1 MPNPD
6 KHNKNRSLY
15 ILCIAILAVLAGCS
29 DTALNNPYPERSREA
44 NVFYTN
50 FEERPKH
57 LDPVQSY
64 VSNEYEI
71 IANIYEPPVQYHYL
85 KRPYQL
91 IPLAASKVPRPQFL
105 DNDFMPLPDD
115 AADVQVAYSRY
126 EISIKPG
133 IRYQPHPAFA
143 RDEQGRF
150 LYHDL
155 SDAALD
161 DIRTLADLGQTDSR
175 ELVAADYVYQLKR
188 LAHPA
193 LHSPIYG
200 IMSDYIIGLKEYG
213 AELKKHWDDIK
224 QNTPEGEMQHLDL
237 TKFDLAGVELVDK
250 YTYRITIRGQYP
262 QFAYWLAMPFFS
274 PIPPEAD
281 RFYAQ
286 PGLIERNITLDWYP
300 VGTGPYMLTEN
311 NPNLRMMMERNP
323 NFHGETYPTDGE
335 AGDRERGLLDD
346 AEKPLPF
353 IDKVVFSL
361 EKESIPAWNKF
372 LQGYY
377 DASGISSDSFDQ
389 AIKLG
394 AEGEAGLTDEM
405 QAKGIKLVTAVT
417 TSMYYMAFNW
427 LDPVVGGDSK
437 RARKLRQAIS
447 IAIDMEEFIS
457 IFLNGR
463 GVALHGPLPP
473 GIFGYRDGK
482 LGMNQYVFNWDKK
495 KNRPRRKSIEQARK
509 LLTEAGYPNGIDP
522 ANGKPLLINYDT
534 ANAGPG
540 EKAYLDWLRKQ
551 FNKLNI
557 KLVIRNTDFNRF
569 QEKVLKGNAQFFR
582 WGWNADYPDPEN
594 FLFLLY
600 GPNKKVGLNG
610 ENAANYSN
618 PEFDRLF
625 EQMKTMPNGTE
636 RQRII
641 DEMLEILQHDAPWV
655 FMLAPKAFSLY
666 HDWYRN
672 VKPNLMANNTLKYKR
687 IDPELRARL
696 RTEWN
701 QPIYWPVIVTLLLV
715 LLALIPGVISYINKE
730 HRAEAGP

>member
-15 ILCIAILAVLAGCS
+15 ILCTVILAVLAGCS
-29 DTALNNPYPERSREA
+29 DTALNNPYPEHDRLA
-44 NVFYTN
+44 NVFYTE
-50 FEERPKH
+50 FTERPKH

-91 IPLAASKVPRPQFL
+91 VPLAANKVPEPHFL
-105 DNDFMPLPDD
+105 DKEGRPLPENAPDKR
-115 AADVQVAYSRY
+115 VAYSVY

-133 IRYQPHPAFA
+133 IMYQPHPAFA
-143 RDEQGRF
+143 TDEQGKF

-155 SDAALD
+155 TGDELD
-161 DIRTLADLGQTDSR
+161 SIRTLGDFEHTGSR

-188 LAHPA
+188 LGHPA
-193 LHSPIYG
+193 LHSPIFG
-200 IMSDYIIGLKEYG
+200 IMSDYIVGLKEYS
-213 AELKKHWDDIK
+213 EDLKQRWSEVKK
-224 QNTPEGEMQHLDL
+224 NSPEGQIQYLDL
-237 TKFDLAGVELVDK
+237 TATDLPGVELVDR
-250 YTYRITIRGQYP
+250 YTYRITIKGKYP
-262 QFAYWLAMPFFS
+262 QFIYWLAMPFFS
-274 PIPPEAD
+274 PVPPEAV

-311 NPNLRMMMERNP
+311 NPNLRMVMERNP
-323 NFHGETYPTDGE
+323 NFHGETYPTEGDP
-335 AGDRERGLLDD
+335 GDRERGLLDD
-346 AEKPLPF
+346 AGKSLPF

-361 EKESIPAWNKF
+361 EKEEIPGWNKF

-394 AEGEAGLTDEM
+394 AEGEAGLTKEM
-405 QAKGIKLVTAVT
+405 QDKGIKLVTAVT

-427 LDPVVGGDSK
+427 LDPVVGGNSK

-463 GVALHGPLPP
+463 GVTLHGPLPP
-473 GIFGYRDGK
+473 GIFGYRDDK
-482 LGMNQYVFNWDKK
+482 LGMNQYVFNWDEKN
-495 KNRPRRKSIEQARK
+495 NRPKRKSAEQARK
-509 LLTEAGYPNGIDP
+509 LLAEAGYPNGIDP
-522 ANGKPLLINYDT
+522 ATGKPLLIHYDT

-540 EKAYLDWLRKQ
+540 AKAYLDWLRKQ

-569 QEKVLKGNAQFFR
+569 QEKVLKGTAQFFR

-600 GPNKKVGLNG
+600 GPNKKVPLNG
-610 ENAANYSN
+610 ENASNYVN
-618 PEFDRLF
+618 KEFDRLF
-625 EQMKTMPNGTE
+625 DKMKSMPNSPQ
-636 RQRII
+636 RQQII
-641 DEMLEILQHDAPWV
+641 DRMLEILQHDAPWV

-687 IDPELRARL
+687 IDPVLRAKL
-696 RTEWN
+696 RAEWN
-701 QPIYWPVIVTLLLV
+701 RPVYWPVLLLLV
-715 LLALIPGVISYINKE
+715 LLVIGLLPGVISYINKE
-730 HRAEAGP
+730 HRAESGS